1 MMHATALPQ
10 THVDRAEARLEV
22 ARRAAAL
29 HEAWEAWRATHP
41 DPAEIEQ
48 MRQEIGRM
56 LSDRVEDAP

>member
-1 MMHATALPQ
+1 MSLAALPQ
-10 THVDRAEARLEV
+10 SQWVQALAKQEV
-22 ARRAAAL
+22 VSAADVLRHRWAT
-29 HEAWEAWRATHP
+29 WRATHP